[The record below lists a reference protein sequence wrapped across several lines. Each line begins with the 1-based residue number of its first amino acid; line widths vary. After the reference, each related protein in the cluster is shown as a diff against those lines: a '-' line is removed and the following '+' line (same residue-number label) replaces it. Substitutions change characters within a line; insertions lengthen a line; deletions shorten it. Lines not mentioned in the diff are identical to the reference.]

1 MTDKYDE
8 TNEEH
13 RKIAYGIEVG
23 DGIPKMYSRK
33 VAEQALKNVGFEIEY
48 QKDLADVDDEIPWY
62 YPLSGDLK
70 FCQTF
75 GDYLTVF
82 RTSRIGRFITTESV
96 GLMEKIG
103 LAPKG
108 SKQVTHALEDAAVN
122 LVEGGRQK
130 LFTPMMLYVVRKPL
144 EKKD

>member
-8 TNEEH
+8 SNEEH

-23 DGIPKMYSRK
+23 DGIPKMYKRD

-48 QKDLADVDDEIPWY
+48 QKDLAAADDEIPWY
-62 YPLSGDLK
+62 YPLSGQFK
-70 FCQTF
+70 YVQTL
-75 GDYLTVF
+75 GDYFTVF
-82 RTSRIGRFITTESV
+82 RTSRIGRTVTTELV

-108 SKQVTHALEDAAVN
+108 SKQVTGALEDAAVN
-122 LVEGGRQK
+122 LVKGGEQK
-130 LFTPMMLYVVRKPL
+130 LFTPMMLYVVRKP
-144 EKKD
+144 KNA

>member
-1 MTDKYDE
+1 M
-8 TNEEH
+8 
-13 RKIAYGIEVG
+13 
-23 DGIPKMYSRK
+23 
-33 VAEQALKNVGFEIEY
+33 
-48 QKDLADVDDEIPWY
+48 ADVDDEIPWY

-96 GLMEKIG
+96 GLMENWFSS
-103 LAPKG
+103 KG

-130 LFTPMMLYVVRKPL
+130 LFTQ
-144 EKKD
+144 

>member
-1 MTDKYDE
+1 M
-8 TNEEH
+8 
-13 RKIAYGIEVG
+13 
-23 DGIPKMYSRK
+23 
-33 VAEQALKNVGFEIEY
+33 
-48 QKDLADVDDEIPWY
+48 ADVDDEIPWY